1 MTVKDFQTIGGNY
14 TNAQIGDEV
23 LMNFAKNPEI
33 NVDNSTPT
41 PDNYYY
47 RVGYI
52 KEKTPDGVIIDF
64 GYSKIQLDVL
74 RINNR

>member
-1 MTVKDFQTIGGNY
+1 
-14 TNAQIGDEV
+14 
-23 LMNFAKNPEI
+23 MNFAKNPEI

-52 KEKTPDGVIIDF
+52 KEKTPDGVSHRFRVFEDPPRCAAH
-64 GYSKIQLDVL
+64 Q
-74 RINNR
+74 